1 MFKLITKD
9 NYVKEDISKLIEEL
23 FKGDK
28 SSIANLEE
36 TMEHLDFI
44 FSNSNNQSFLL
55 MDMDNEKLIGMVNFL
70 EYNNILKDW
79 ALFSIYVKKEYRN
92 KGIAFNLI
100 NEGLKKVR
108 KLNGNR
114 IVSGIDENNFQSINF
129 HKKLGFIDS
138 GKMWNEID
146 DGFPEN
152 HKAFIYFTKYN
163 TVKLETDRLIIDKG
177 TIKDCM
183 KIYEYDYN
191 MCKGINGIDKL
202 VKLDIPKNFMGDD
215 EEKYYNEDCFE
226 YEMYDWFI
234 YLKPNRIPIGNIV
247 ADREIKDINAI
258 EIAYNLH
265 PDYWHKGYMTEAV
278 KEVIKYLYS
287 IGYDNVIL
295 TYEEGNIRSK
305 KIIEKLGFNPYKE
318 TIQNNNIKCYSYIK
332 GKENKI

>member
-114 IVSGIDENNFQSINF
+114 IVSGIDENNFQSINL

-215 EEKYYNEDCFE
+215 EEKYYNEDCFK
-226 YEMYDWFI
+226 YQMYDWFM
-234 YLKPNRIPIGNIV
+234 YLKHNRIPIGNIV

-332 GKENKI
+332 RKEQ